1 MDAHQLPPLPAAV
14 WSPLGPIAVQ
24 QVAGLET
31 EDGLRLYGRYNYETR
46 TIDIDTG
53 PLLLMQWQTLY
64 HEWLH
69 SVLHDHGFD
78 LGPFEEPVIDTI
90 ATALMAWWLADQSP
104 SSAPSTSRPDA

>member
-1 MDAHQLPPLPAAV
+1 MTLPPIPDAV

-24 QVAGLET
+24 LVPGLST
-31 EDGLRLYGRYNYETR
+31 DDGCRLYGRYDYERR
-46 TIDIDTG
+46 TIEID
-53 PLLLMQWQTLY
+53 PAPILLMQWQTLH

-90 ATALMAWWLADQSP
+90 ATALVALWLARDVP
-104 SSAPSTSRPDA
+104 PLPPLD